1 LIPALR
7 ENPIRRFSSPP
18 RSCLWHY
25 QAVIT
30 LVRIFFHLLGDFT
43 ALLALPIRPRRSIEA
58 ENLFLRRQLA
68 LYQERG
74 IKPRRVDA
82 ATRISLVLL
91 PRLFDWRS
99 ALVVVETGDLDPLA
113 SSRGSACSGASSH
126 GRDVR
131 RFRWSCAS

>member
-1 LIPALR
+1 LIPVLR
-7 ENPIRRFSSPP
+7 KNPIQFTVPY
-18 RSCLWHY
+18 CLWHY

-30 LVRIFFHLLGDFT
+30 LVRILFHLLGDST

-91 PRLFDWRS
+91 Q
-99 ALVVVETGDLDPLA
+99 G
-113 SSRGSACSGASSH
+113 CSIGA
-126 GRDVR
+126 VL
-131 RFRWSCAS
+131 